1 VSQTRR
7 RALIGALAL
16 AALPVAARASAAP
29 ALHVYRSAG
38 CGCCGAWMEHM
49 RRAGFVVTATETDDL
64 DPIKARLGVPSDLA
78 SCHTATVGGYVVEGH
93 VPGSDVLRLL
103 AEKPKAIG
111 LAVPGMPI
119 GSPGMEQG
127 ATREPYAVL
136 LFAPAGRRVFAR
148 H

>member
-1 VSQTRR
+1 MSPTRR
-7 RALIGALAL
+7 QALIGALAL
-16 AALPVAARASAAP
+16 AALPLAARASGGP

-64 DPIKARLGVPSDLA
+64 DPIKARLGVPGALE

-93 VPGSDVLRLL
+93 VPASDVLRLH
-103 AEKPKAIG
+103 AEKPTAVG

-127 ATREPYAVL
+127 ATREPYAVI
-136 LFAPAGRRVFAR
+136 LFAGRERKVFAR